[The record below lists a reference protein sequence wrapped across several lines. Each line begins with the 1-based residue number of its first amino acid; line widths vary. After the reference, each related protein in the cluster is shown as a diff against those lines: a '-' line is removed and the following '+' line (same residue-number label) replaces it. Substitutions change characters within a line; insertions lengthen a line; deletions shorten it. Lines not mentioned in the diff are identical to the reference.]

1 MDLEHEEEEVMF
13 GEASTSER
21 TSDDMETPAANNLN
35 PHDDGQAEP
44 SNFVSGENVEAIR
57 EREQIP
63 QGLVEREEEECQKI
77 DSDATELIQSY
88 VGMLEET
95 SGGSEN
101 GSGEVN
107 QDQGVRDAPEAAF
120 SLARTLNSEATKVSR
135 NSEANQNEVTGDVP
149 EEALDR
155 GNVDENHQSSFGSEH
170 VHLEVDVDGH
180 DDEEEEDISQ
190 EAVISP
196 PAPQQPQPS
205 THEDQCLPSTSSS
218 TSSTHQQIPSGQP
231 TAAPQQPLHVPDT
244 PTEIIRALPQYTN
257 NVGQLIL
264 QEMTARLLEDTPLA
278 DTEELEN
285 LWSIADL
292 RKQGYPAPHYF
303 LEREPYDQLP
313 MSKDDLERAEE
324 FYEVVLSAVHPKLI
338 RRQSSVLTSSTS
350 ATNGVQEEVEQEEG
364 EHLPEHEMV
373 AEDINDHDDEDQ
385 AGPSE
390 QARDSLEALN
400 THNGYDDQQ
409 EVEID
414 VREGEQS
421 AEDPGSPE
429 FQSKWKEAMAHYENC
444 TIYKDPMFN
453 KLKNLFDPKKPEELP
468 QKVAMRAVSASDLFN
483 AFKKAYHFRKVGE
496 PWKLQRRSGTEGR
509 SNCSPSF

>member
-13 GEASTSER
+13 GEASTSKR

-63 QGLVEREEEECQKI
+63 QGLVEREEEECQTI

-135 NSEANQNEVTGDVP
+135 NSEANQNEVTGGVP
-149 EEALDR
+149 EEAFDR

-231 TAAPQQPLHVPDT
+231 TAAPQQPLHVPGT
-244 PTEIIRALPQYTN
+244 PTEIIRALLQYTN

-285 LWSIADL
+285 LWSIADS
-292 RKQGYPAPHYF
+292 RKNASPTTNFPCQ
-303 LEREPYDQLP
+303 R
-313 MSKDDLERAEE
+313 MIWS
-324 FYEVVLSAVHPKLI
+324 V
-338 RRQSSVLTSSTS
+338 RRSFMNSVLTSSIS

-468 QKVAMRAVSASDLFN
+468 QKVAMRAGKLESPGSCKEGVGQKERAIARRVFEPVGKED
-483 AFKKAYHFRKVGE
+483 GE
-496 PWKLQRRSGTEGR
+496 PAAKASRVANGEEAE
-509 SNCSPSF
+509 